1 MTPDDILQAHLQE
14 LPDAPLPPD
23 LWRRVDRARR
33 HGRKRRIGIAAGTLA
48 LAAVVVLLPLM
59 QPTPVARK
67 AAPTLAATPSP
78 PLHVDADA
86 DAELR
91 ALDRTLQAGY
101 ARNASDAELE
111 PLWAQRRRL
120 LAGSDATPDTPRPR
134 GLRI

>member
-1 MTPDDILQAHLQE
+1 MMTPDDILQAHLQQ
-14 LPDAPLPPD
+14 LQDAPLPPD

-33 HGRKRRIGIAAGTLA
+33 YRQKRRIGIASSTLA
-48 LAAVVVLLPLM
+48 LAAVVALSPLM
-59 QPTPVARK
+59 QPTSVARQ
-67 AAPTLAATPSP
+67 AAPALATTSSP
-78 PLHVDADA
+78 PVDA

-120 LAGSDATPDTPRPR
+120 LARGDSNPDTPRPR

>member
-1 MTPDDILQAHLQE
+1 MTPDDILQAHLQQ
-14 LPDAPLPPD
+14 LQDAPLPPD

-33 HGRKRRIGIAAGTLA
+33 YGQKRRIGIAASTLA

-59 QPTPVARK
+59 QPMPVARK

-78 PLHVDADA
+78 HLHVDADT
-86 DAELR
+86 ELR

-120 LAGSDATPDTPRPR
+120 LAGGDADPDTPRRR

>member
-1 MTPDDILQAHLQE
+1 MTPDDILQAHLQQ
-14 LPDAPLPPD
+14 LPEAPLPPE

-33 HGRKRRIGIAAGTLA
+33 FGKKRRIGIAASTLA

-67 AAPTLAATPSP
+67 AAPTLAATPATP
-78 PLHVDADA
+78 PHP

-120 LAGSDATPDTPRPR
+120 LARGDANPDTPQPR